1 MNNRLFNH
9 DIFQQNSK
17 LDRIIILVLLSIFII
32 VPLIVRLHIMDF
44 ASPLISRSILNSGT
58 KGDFYSY
65 YKFLYL
71 MGATC
76 LISFLF
82 VFRMAFWSYP
92 VKESYINIP
101 VAILFVI
108 IGLSAALAPYKTLAL
123 FGEYNRLDGT
133 LTYIACLTL
142 FFIAAN
148 LKYSNQYIY
157 AFIYALYPFT
167 ILNGIIG
174 IVTFY
179 GMDLLQIDFIH
190 ALIFPAD
197 LGDVKI
203 TEGSSFQST
212 INHPN
217 YISGIS
223 AVLIMTFLTLAM
235 FEPKRIRAFIHFCM
249 AVISTMLLFTSMST
263 SGFLTIVVLFPLLML
278 VLYFQKKKRQGI
290 LAVGSFLIC
299 LVVLLV
305 TMSSHNYRVWDNSV
319 GFFVST
325 NPFNGDSISLA
336 TIAYAETA
344 DEQEQGKKVDI
355 PPLPILPESGAAPG
369 TGRLYIWEKT
379 VELIKERPFLGYGID
394 TLAYHFPQNDV
405 GIISGLESSDIVVDK
420 PHNLYIG
427 LAFGS
432 GMIALLAFLALLV
445 MHLWKYC
452 KVLWRVQLQDQSS
465 ILLMTLFMGWMAY
478 IIQALFNDSII
489 GTSPIFFILFGV
501 GVSYIQQ
508 YIEKS
513 NQVDEDYES
522 LFTTAETNE
531 NDQCHA

>member
-1 MNNRLFNH
+1 MNNHLFNH

-17 LDRIIILVLLSIFII
+17 LDRVILVILLSIFII
-32 VPLIVRLHIMDF
+32 VPLIVRLHVTDF

-71 MGATC
+71 IGATC
-76 LISFLF
+76 LICFLF

-108 IGLSAALAPYKTLAL
+108 IGLSAALAPYKSLAL

-133 LTYIACLTL
+133 LTYIACIIL

-148 LKYSNQYIY
+148 LKYTDRYVS

-174 IVTFY
+174 IMTFF
-179 GMDLLQIDFIH
+179 GADLLQVDFIH
-190 ALIFPAD
+190 TLIFPKEFSD
-197 LGDVKI
+197 LNV

-217 YISGIS
+217 YVSGIS
-223 AVLIMTFLTLAM
+223 AMLIMTFLTLAM
-235 FEPKRIRAFIHFCM
+235 FDLKRVRAIIHFCM

-263 SGFLTIVVLFPLLML
+263 SGFLTIVVLLPLLFL
-278 VLYFQKKKRQGI
+278 FLFFQEKKKQGM
-290 LAVGSFLIC
+290 AVAVSFLVC
-299 LVVLLV
+299 LVALLV
-305 TMSSHNYRVWDNSV
+305 SMSMHNDRVWDNSV

-325 NPFNGDSISLA
+325 NPFNGESVSFV
-336 TIAYAETA
+336 TTVYAETT
-344 DEQEQGKKVDI
+344 EEEEPKKVEI
-355 PPLPILPESGAAPG
+355 PPLPVLPESGFAPG

-379 VELIKERPFLGYGID
+379 LELVKEKPFIGYGLD
-394 TLAYHFPQNDV
+394 TLSYQFPQNDV

-432 GMIALLAFLALLV
+432 GVFALLAFIVLLLV
-445 MHLWKYC
+445 HFWKNSRVLWK
-452 KVLWRVQLQDQSS
+452 LQLDSTAS
-465 ILLMTLFMGWMAY
+465 VLLMTLFMGWMAY
-478 IIQALFNDSII
+478 LIQALFNDSII

-501 GVSYIQQ
+501 GVSYLQQ

-522 LFTTAETNE
+522 LFTIAGTNE
-531 NDQCHA
+531 NDQSHA